1 MRRRGASTEETRSHW
16 SYAEKLTRAS
26 KIGQQNLENRWSPEL
41 FEFSSGEGG
50 ARGARGADI
59 LSSRVHHARV
69 MLC

>member
-1 MRRRGASTEETRSHW
+1 MHRRGASTEQTRSHW
-16 SYAEKLTRAS
+16 SYTEKLTRAS

-41 FEFSSGEGG
+41 FEFFSGDG
-50 ARGARGADI
+50 GARGADI